1 MKHRTIFSNNYKF
14 KNQTMSFYMHYIL
27 TYTPIFGALLG
38 GFYLSNILL
47 EENRKMKKTIYLIFI
62 FSAILSI
69 YSFSIIKFQNLTYSF
84 SKEDYGWMSEKITFI
99 YLTVSS
105 LTLLGF
111 LSLVGLFFMG
121 KNYSKEVSLGIVISI
136 LALFSS
142 IFSIRSEY
150 IHPSWKFYTNY
161 INQNSIK

>member
-1 MKHRTIFSNNYKF
+1 MKLRIIFSNIYKF
-14 KNQTMSFYMHYIL
+14 KNQTMTVYIHYIL
-27 TYTPIFGALLG
+27 TYAPIFGALLG

-47 EENRKMKKTIYLIFI
+47 EEKRKIKKIIYLIFI

-69 YSFSIIKFQNLTYSF
+69 YSFSIIKFQNLTNPF
-84 SKEDYGWMSEKITFI
+84 SKEDYDWMSEKITFI

-111 LSLVGLFFMG
+111 LSLVGLFFIG
-121 KNYSKEVSLGIVISI
+121 KNYSKEVSLGIFISI

-161 INQNSIK
+161 INQSSIK